1 MDTNI
6 ARTKADKH
14 ELNQTLTLKNNNK
27 RSPTISIST
36 WTTLAVVVSSSVLS
50 STIALAQN
58 RTITAKS
65 AQQETL
71 YLNNDRTY
79 SYNLVAKERGVIDGI
94 VIPAG
99 ATIVGKYVPAEGG
112 LRYIAEAVTY
122 DRYSYSISASS
133 QVLKDIKDSR
143 DTSAGAIAED
153 AAIGAAGGTIIGEIF
168 GDAGAEE
175 IIGGAAAGAAVG
187 NITADRVVEIEP
199 EDNITLYDD

>member
-1 MDTNI
+1 MFTTIHNPLNKIFSIPSWTI
-6 ARTKADKH
+6 A
-14 ELNQTLTLKNNNK
+14 L
-27 RSPTISIST
+27 I
-36 WTTLAVVVSSSVLS
+36 VGSSVLYPTVGLAQS
-50 STIALAQN
+50 RTIAAN
-58 RTITAKS
+58 S

-79 SYNLVAKERGVIDGI
+79 SYNLVAEERGVIDGV

-133 QVLKDIKDSR
+133 PILKDIKDSR

-153 AAIGAAGGTIIGEIF
+153 AAIGAAGGTILGEIF
-168 GDAGAEE
+168 GSAGAEE

-187 NITADRVVEIEP
+187 NLTADRVVEIDP
-199 EDNITLYDD
+199 TASIVLYDD